1 MRGEAKTPDG
11 KLVGVS
17 LMRVDG
23 RWQCRLDG
31 DFFVDAVSDEVGD
44 GLLRDIEAALSAFAD
59 AHHDDMV
66 TQGGGLL
73 TVRGDIA
80 QLVAQVI
87 ARYTDACLVGTS
99 AEAIALAFTRAF
111 TRAFMLAFTPALV
124 CSSRIRAEHKPLTLA
139 QSERQSAD
147 EEARWQ
153 RLLRDVHVVLDEPR
167 SPAEQMA
174 VDEQWAREVAAGAR
188 PPTLRFWQW
197 NAPCV
202 VVGRFQ
208 SIPDEVHE
216 DMARAEGFTV
226 VRRCTGGGAMFIE
239 PDNTITYSLYAPLE
253 FVEGLSA
260 EQAYR
265 LCDRWLVEALRGLHL
280 DVSFRGI
287 NDIVS
292 QYGKIGGAAA
302 RRFPRPASALAT
314 QAAIPVAQS
323 TTAAKAA
330 AASSA
335 PQANGAILHHVTLAY
350 DIDAEAMSRVLNTS
364 REKMSDKAVKSAA
377 KRVDPLKR
385 QTGMSRR
392 ELIDY
397 LIRSLHSRSAQ
408 LPVHSVT

>member
-1 MRGEAKTPDG
+1 MRGESKTPGG

-23 RWQCRLDG
+23 RWRCRLDG
-31 DFFVDAVSDEVGD
+31 DFFVDAASDEATD
-44 GLLRDIEAALSAFAD
+44 RLLRDIETALGSFA
-59 AHHDDMV
+59 AHHDDV
-66 TQGGGLL
+66 
-73 TVRGDIA
+73 
-80 QLVAQVI
+80 VAQADSSSIVCDGVSRLVSQTI
-87 ARYTDACLVGTS
+87 ERHADARLVGTN
-99 AEAIALAFTRAF
+99 AAAIAAAFTRA
-111 TRAFMLAFTPALV
+111 LA
-124 CSSRIRAEHKPLTLA
+124 CSSRTNVSHKPPMLVED
-139 QSERQSAD
+139 ERQNVD
-147 EEARWQ
+147 YEARWQ
-153 RLLRDVHVVLDEPR
+153 RLLRDLHVVLDEPR

-174 VDEQWAREVAAGAR
+174 VDEQWAREVAAGRR

-216 DMARAEGFTV
+216 DVARAEGFAV

-239 PDNTITYSLYAPLE
+239 PGNTITYSLYAPLG

-260 EQAYR
+260 GQSYR

-280 DVSFRGI
+280 DVGFRGL

-302 RRFPRPASALAT
+302 RRFPRPASV
-314 QAAIPVAQS
+314 I
-323 TTAAKAA
+323 TTADEPAA
-330 AASSA
+330 
-335 PQANGAILHHVTLAY
+335 QANGAILHHVTLAY
-350 DIDAEAMSRVLNTS
+350 DINAETMGRVLNTS
-364 REKMSDKAVKSAA
+364 REKMSDKAVKSAV

-392 ELIDY
+392 DLVEY
-397 LIRSLHSRSAQ
+397 LMRS
-408 LPVHSVT
+408 V